1 MYHSCTTTLYTF
13 VYICSKQTIYIM
25 KKILL
30 LAVALATLI
39 SCSEEDCGSY
49 NGNELFQGPENGCYY
64 INSNGN
70 QTYVDRSLCDC

>member
-1 MYHSCTTTLYTF
+1 
-13 VYICSKQTIYIM
+13 M